1 MINCSDDVLSYHND
15 DVTLPQSERTAMR
28 KRRDA
33 NRDRLK
39 DGLEKNKNRQ
49 PFMYCKQG
57 SYAMLTMVQHAENK
71 YDIDDGVYF
80 EKDDLVGA
88 KGADR
93 SALDARKM
101 VRDAVDDGCFSTPP
115 EVLKNCVRIF
125 YAAGYHVDMPVYR
138 RRIEKDLVGN
148 DEEIF
153 ELASSEWKRSDA
165 RLVTDWFNDENRKQ
179 SPDDTNGRQ
188 LRRISRL
195 LKKFSQSRSSWG
207 GQIASGFAI
216 TKLVT
221 ECYKTNAA
229 REDCALRDT
238 MTAIRDRLNVSLV
251 VKHPTTPG
259 ETISKGDDDPKLRFL
274 RDKLEDAIADLADL
288 DKAECSRKE
297 ALKAWDKV
305 FASDYFSNR
314 AKVDTKAS
322 TGVAAIVTSGM
333 LKSVASAAGPQS
345 AVRKEGGGRFA

>member
-1 MINCSDDVLSYHND
+1 M
-15 DVTLPQSERTAMR
+15 
-28 KRRDA
+28 
-33 NRDRLK
+33 
-39 DGLEKNKNRQ
+39 
-49 PFMYCKQG
+49 FCKQG
-57 SYAMLTMVQHAENK
+57 SYAMRTMVQHAENK

-80 EKDDLVGA
+80 QKHDLVGA
-88 KGADR
+88 KGAEM

-101 VRDAVDDGCFSTPP
+101 VRDAVDDGSFLKPP

-138 RRIEKDLVGN
+138 RRIEKDLLGR
-148 DEEIF
+148 EAEIF

-165 RLVTDWFNDENRKQ
+165 RLVTDWFHDENHKQ
-179 SPDDTNGRQ
+179 SPDETNGRQ

-195 LKKFSQSRSSWG
+195 IKKFSQSRSSWE
-207 GQIASGFAI
+207 GQIASGFVI

-221 ECYKTNAA
+221 ECYKASA
-229 REDCALRDT
+229 GREDCALRDT

-251 VKHPTTPG
+251 VQHPTTPG

-274 RDKLEDAIADLADL
+274 REKLDEALADLAIL
-288 DKAECSRKE
+288 DKAECSRTE

-305 FASDYFSNR
+305 FATDYFSNR
-314 AKVDTKAS
+314 AVVDTKGIAS
-322 TGVAAIVTSGM
+322 AAAIVTSGM
-333 LKSVASAAGPQS
+333 LKSIASAAGPQS